1 MYNYDRAILDD
12 YVFNFI
18 YGCALHD
25 AVLQKAYKG
34 ERKWIEEVAEAKS
47 AVKAYINQIISGD
60 LNDKT
65 KHDNVFL
72 ETAKKV
78 CKEINNFKDRPDSAG
93 DFHFGNAQKLI
104 NMTVKHV
111 YAHTYS
117 IHLASGNSSS
127 IRKHFQYCHC
137 PMDSIMLERVWAEYK
152 DRFKEDK
159 VKKDLGNNFRKA
171 WGAEDFEANGDD
183 TPHRYEA
190 FQTAIKNIIN
200 PNQNIDDNLYPIE
213 YDYIAWK
220 AHNKNAQEN

>member
-1 MYNYDRAILDD
+1 MYSYDRAILDD
-12 YVFNFI
+12 HVFNFI

-34 ERKWIEEVAEAKS
+34 ERTWIEEVSGAKS
-47 AVKAYINQIISGD
+47 AVKTYINQIINVGFS
-60 LNDKT
+60 DKT
-65 KHDNVFL
+65 NHDKVFL
-72 ETAKKV
+72 KTAKKV
-78 CKEINNFKDRPDSAG
+78 CNEINNFKDRPESAG

-127 IRKHFQYCHC
+127 IRNHFQYCHC

-152 DRFKEDK
+152 DRFKEGK
-159 VKKDLGNNFRKA
+159 AKEDLGKNFRKA
-171 WGAEDFEANGDD
+171 WGAEDFEANGDCA
-183 TPHRYEA
+183 PYRYEA
-190 FQTAIKNIIN
+190 FQSAIKKIISPDENIGG
-200 PNQNIDDNLYPIE
+200 NLYPIE

-220 AHNKNAQEN
+220 AYNKKPKGI